1 MANVLEGFLVKLGF
15 NVDQDGLKRFQGSL
29 NAATHAVAKVSQ
41 AAVGVGV
48 AMATAF
54 VKANSEVNKLYKVSN
69 DTGASIRGV
78 EALSHAFE
86 RVGGSSDEAL
96 QAVGALA
103 NNIKSNTRF
112 AEMVTSRFG
121 VQLKDRNGNLRDMSQ
136 IFIELRNKI
145 SKIAEVNPELAKTQ
159 AEALGL
165 GNAFNTMMKDDFLAE
180 WQRASREMAAF
191 GDSMDRN
198 ATKAHDLQNSLSRVW
213 DTFAAG
219 SKTLAMDFLEASGLE
234 KWFDNLSTSLTKKVP
249 ALVRTLGKGMK
260 SYAKGEWTISGVVK
274 SLFTKR
280 AADNA
285 LAEGDLDAETEGNPE
300 LQALLEKA
308 RAQQAKVRSPIDKAK
323 EAYQAELA
331 HTSGIIDGTTKPTE
345 ASVYHDDAKRV
356 DSLTG
361 KKPEAQTPA
370 PAPAQK
376 KLEKPKQQYQIVYDD
391 DGNELRIPVKP
402 TVEEVPG
409 PRPTAEAPEAQPERP
424 APRLEAIPRAAP
436 QEPKPQKDDIFARD
450 AEKLSQEMRELEER
464 ARRFKDAMFKESR
477 AVPNSPVGAMVRE
490 AAGSVTNNT
499 RTESKVANVTVNQT
513 INVQTSDPMEAAQA
527 VQRETKESISRNT
540 VTNLM

>member
-1 MANVLEGFLVKLGF
+1 MASVLEGFLVKLGF

-29 NAATHAVAKVSQ
+29 NVATHAVARVTQ

-48 AMATAF
+48 AMASAF

-86 RVGGSSDEAL
+86 RVGGSSEEAL

-103 NNIKSNTRF
+103 NNIKTNTRF

-136 IFIELRNKI
+136 IFIDLRNRI
-145 SKIAEVNPELAKTQ
+145 SRIAEVNPELAKTQ

-165 GNAFNTMMKDDFLAE
+165 GNAFSTMMKDDFLAE

-234 KWFDNLSTSLTKKVP
+234 KWFDSLSTSLSKKVP
-249 ALVRTLGKGMK
+249 ALVSIIGEGFK
-260 SYAKGEWTISGVVK
+260 SYFEGKWSISGVVK
-274 SLFTKR
+274 KVFEDR
-280 AADNA
+280 ATDNA
-285 LAEGDLDAETEGNPE
+285 LADADDDEEEGNPE
-300 LQALLEKA
+300 LKALLERTRKKRESHEYVSDTIA
-308 RAQQAKVRSPIDKAK
+308 N
-323 EAYQAELA
+323 AYNKNLER
-331 HTSGIIDGTTKPTE
+331 TSGIIDGTQKPTE
-345 ASVYHDDAKRV
+345 SSVYYDNAKRAE
-356 DSLTG
+356 SLTG
-361 KKPEAQTPA
+361 KKPEAAKQQS
-370 PAPAQK
+370 APAQK
-376 KLEKPKQQYQIVYDD
+376 PKKQEQKYQIVYDD

-402 TVEEVPG
+402 TAVEAPSA
-409 PRPTAEAPEAQPERP
+409 PKAMAEAVK
-424 APRLEAIPRAAP
+424 PRAEAR
-436 QEPKPQKDDIFARD
+436 ELKPQDDSFLRN
-450 AEKLSQEMRELEER
+450 AEKLSQKMRDLQEQTR
-464 ARRFKDAMFKESR
+464 KFKESMFKTSEV
-477 AVPNSPVGAMVRE
+477 VPNNPVSAMVRDV
-490 AAGSVTNNT
+490 AGNVTNN

-513 INVQTSDPMEAAQA
+513 INVQGSSDPIATAQA

-540 VTNLM
+540 VSNLM

>member
-15 NVDQDGLKRFQGSL
+15 QIDQDGLKRFQGSL
-29 NAATHAVAKVSQ
+29 NTATHAVAKVTQ

-285 LAEGDLDAETEGNPE
+285 LAEGDLDAEAEGNPE
-300 LQALLEKA
+300 LKALLERA
-308 RAQQAKVRSPIDKAK
+308 RAQQAKAQSPLDKAK

-331 HTSGIIDGTTKPTE
+331 QTEGIIDGTTKPTE

-361 KKPEAQTPA
+361 KKPDAQA
-370 PAPAQK
+370 PAPASAQK
-376 KLEKPKQQYQIVYDD
+376 KPEQAKQQYQIVYDD

-402 TVEEVPG
+402 TVEVPKLKAEATNPTVEVPKLK
-409 PRPTAEAPEAQPERP
+409 AEAPRIQG
-424 APRLEAIPRAAP
+424 L
-436 QEPKPQKDDIFARD
+436 KPQQDDVFVRD
-450 AEKLSQEMRELEER
+450 AEKLAQEMRELQER
-464 ARRFKDAMFKESR
+464 AKRFKDAMFKESR
-477 AVPNSPVGAMVRE
+477 AVPNNPVGAMVRE
-490 AAGSVTNNT
+490 AAGNVTNNT

-540 VTNLM
+540 VSNLM

>member
-1 MANVLEGFLVKLGF
+1 MASVLEGFLVKLGF

-29 NAATHAVAKVSQ
+29 NVATHAVAKVTQ

-48 AMATAF
+48 AMASAF

-86 RVGGSSDEAL
+86 RVGGSSEEAL
-96 QAVGALA
+96 SAINTLA
-103 NNIKSNTRF
+103 TNIKTNTRF
-112 AEMVTSRFG
+112 ADMVTSRFG

-145 SKIAEVNPELAKTQ
+145 SRIAEVNPELAKTQ

-165 GNAFNTMMKDDFLAE
+165 GNAFSTMMKDDFLAE

-198 ATKAHDLQNSLSRVW
+198 ATKAHDLQNALSRVW

-234 KWFDNLSTSLTKKVP
+234 KWFDGLSTSLTKKVP
-249 ALVRTLGKGMK
+249 ALVSTIGEGFK
-260 SYAKGEWTISGVVK
+260 SYFEGKWSITDVVK
-274 SLFTKR
+274 RVLEDR
-280 AADNA
+280 ATDNA
-285 LAEGDLDAETEGNPE
+285 LQEGDEGEEEENPE
-300 LQALLEKA
+300 LKALLDKA
-308 RAQQAKVRSPIDKAK
+308 REKRKSHEYVSDTVAN
-323 EAYQAELA
+323 AYQKNLER
-331 HTSGIIDGTTKPTE
+331 TSGIIDGTVKPTE
-345 ASVYHDDAKRV
+345 SSVYHDDAKRV

-361 KKPEAQTPA
+361 KKPEAKPQT
-370 PAPAQK
+370 APAQK
-376 KLEKPKQQYQIVYDD
+376 PKKQEQKYQIVYDD

-402 TVEEVPG
+402 TAVEAPSA
-409 PRPTAEAPEAQPERP
+409 PKAMAEAVRPKAEARE
-424 APRLEAIPRAAP
+424 L
-436 QEPKPQKDDIFARD
+436 KPQDDGLFRN
-450 AEKLSQEMRELEER
+450 AEKLSQEMRDLQEQTKR
-464 ARRFKDAMFKESR
+464 FKESMFKDS
-477 AVPNSPVGAMVRE
+477 AIVPNNPVSAMVRDV
-490 AAGSVTNNT
+490 AGNVTNN

-513 INVQTSDPMEAAQA
+513 INVQGSADPMATAQA

-540 VTNLM
+540 VSNLM